1 MKIDK
6 LTDKKMESIINI
18 IGNEVSNGMT
28 APKAGPV
35 VVKDLVPVPERDQSN
50 ADGSVTHINAW
61 VRVDFEGGGS
71 LSLRSLLI
79 SPDITWENKPKQDE
93 RIKALATTD
102 KLSFTYS
109 ESKTSK
115 TGNPYKV
122 AHVIPITL

>member
-1 MKIDK
+1 MKATE
-6 LTDKKMESIINI
+6 LTDNKMNEIIGI
-18 IGNEVSNGMT
+18 IGNEVSNGMQ

-35 VVKDLVPVPERDQSN
+35 EVKNLVPVPARDQVN
-50 ADGSVTHINAW
+50 ADGSQTHINAW
-61 VRVDFEGGGS
+61 VRVDFKDGGS

-79 SPDITWENKPKQDE
+79 SPDITWDNKPTQTE

-122 AHVIPITL
+122 AHVIPVTL